1 MKMKCTILKQ
11 ITAMVLCITL
21 LSSQVVVAG
30 EEGFYGDEITD
41 SFDDSIS
48 DTGDEFRNMVRT
60 TAWRNQT
67 DLIIQ
72 EIGNFRIPRR
82 RSSIRMRYQMI
93 LLRQVMVI
101 I

>member
-1 MKMKCTILKQ
+1 MKVKCTILKQ

-30 EEGFYGDEITD
+30 EEGFNGDEITD

-48 DTGDEFRNMVRT
+48 DTGDE
-60 TAWRNQT
+60 
-67 DLIIQ
+67 
-72 EIGNFRIPRR
+72 IPEYGKDD
-82 RSSIRMRYQMI
+82 SLEKSDGFDNSGDWEFSDSEETIM
-93 LLRQVMVI
+93 LRQVMVI

>member
-30 EEGFYGDEITD
+30 EEGFNGDEITD

-48 DTGDEFRNMVRT
+48 DTGDEIPEYGK
-60 TAWRNQT
+60 RNQT

-93 LLRQVMVI
+93 LFRQVMVI

>member
-30 EEGFYGDEITD
+30 EEGFNGDEITD

-48 DTGDEFRNMVRT
+48 DTGDE
-60 TAWRNQT
+60 
-67 DLIIQ
+67 IS
-72 EIGNFRIPRR
+72 E
-82 RSSIRMRYQMI
+82 
-93 LLRQVMVI
+93 
-101 I
+101 